1 MFFKK
6 GIYPYEYMDKWER
19 FNETSLLE
27 KEEFYSNLNMEKTAD
42 AGYNHA
48 KEVCKDFEMKYLDEY
63 HDLYLKRDTL
73 LLADVFKRFKKM
85 CFVIYVTDTVM
96 LLIAE
101 KGIRDGIRHAIHWYV
116 KANDKYIKNCNK
128 NKESSDLKY
137 WDVSNLYGWAM
148 SQKLLVDGF
157 E

>member
-1 MFFKK
+1 M
-6 GIYPYEYMDKWER
+6 
-19 FNETSLLE
+19 LE

-101 KGIRDGIRHAIHWYV
+101 KGIRDGIRHAIH
-116 KANDKYIKNCNK
+116 
-128 NKESSDLKY
+128 
-137 WDVSNLYGWAM
+137 
-148 SQKLLVDGF
+148 
-157 E
+157 